1 MAADAPRP
9 FPAATAPALASLLA
23 ALLAQP
29 GRDPGKPPPVALLA
43 SVERAPETVA
53 AHAAALA
60 RAGLTVSH
68 LLPPPSAP
76 PAGPWH
82 ASDDGGGELGW
93 WVVGL
98 K

>member
-1 MAADAPRP
+1 
-9 FPAATAPALASLLA
+9 
-23 ALLAQP
+23 
-29 GRDPGKPPPVALLA
+29 
-43 SVERAPETVA
+43 VERAPETVA